1 MFVHQPA
8 LESLAVSPGDILLL
22 LISLNRPMVALEDYS
37 TDEADA
43 TICTVRRES
52 DMVSTV
58 VHLLLQQGRVALF
71 YRFESDP
78 YPVDLRS
85 PVEEEALDFVESLGF
100 IMDDTRFA
108 AMGPDERKALLERPI
123 FTGALSTGAPPDPV
137 ARAFEVPLDPAF
149 QFEPMTQERL
159 DAIGPVAE
167 AIPPVVVERP
177 PADPSP
183 GEEPFQIALP
193 EASLQEMEIVLDE
206 VFQDSGGTRAARRD
220 SSKGV
225 SAPPAVV
232 AESGLSRF
240 RRKRASADLV
250 TLQAIGAEEKVA
262 QAGEVAACTPAPISV
277 SENPSSLES
286 ADLRPAEQPP
296 ADQDLRRRRARA
308 RYLASF

>member
-1 MFVHQPA
+1 
-8 LESLAVSPGDILLL
+8 
-22 LISLNRPMVALEDYS
+22 
-37 TDEADA
+37 
-43 TICTVRRES
+43 VRRES

-108 AMGPDERKALLERPI
+108 AIGPDERKALLERPI
-123 FTGALSTGAPPDPV
+123 FTGALSTAAPPDP
-137 ARAFEVPLDPAF
+137 AASAFEVPLDPAF

-159 DAIGPVAE
+159 DAIGVVAE
-167 AIPPVVVERP
+167 AIPPLAVEQP
-177 PADPSP
+177 PVPSP
-183 GEEPFQIALP
+183 GEEPFRVALP

-206 VFQDSGGTRAARRD
+206 VFQDSGGARAARRD
-220 SSKGV
+220 SSTAV

-240 RRKRASADLV
+240 RRKRVSADLV
-250 TLQAIGAEEKVA
+250 TIQGVGGEEKVA
-262 QAGEVAACTPAPISV
+262 QAGDAAARTRAPGSV
-277 SENPSSLES
+277 SENPPSHES
-286 ADLRPAEQPP
+286 ADRRPAERPP
-296 ADQDLRRRRARA
+296 ADPDLRRRRARA